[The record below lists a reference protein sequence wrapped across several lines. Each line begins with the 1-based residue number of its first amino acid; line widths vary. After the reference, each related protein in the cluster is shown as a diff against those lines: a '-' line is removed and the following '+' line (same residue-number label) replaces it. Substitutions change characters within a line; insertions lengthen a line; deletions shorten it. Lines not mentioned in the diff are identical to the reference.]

1 MNTVLGEILAN
12 RVLLSLVSDV
22 FQAQFFG
29 ELADKRQEG
38 CHYIL
43 YSICTHCTRMIIG
56 IKNQCRKF
64 LWTKC
69 YFNRG

>member
-12 RVLLSLVSDV
+12 RVLLSVVSDV

-38 CHYIL
+38 CHHIYQCCGFCIHK
-43 YSICTHCTRMIIG
+43 IRMIIG
-56 IKNQCRKF
+56 I
-64 LWTKC
+64 
-69 YFNRG
+69 

>member
-43 YSICTHCTRMIIG
+43 YSTYMYT
-56 IKNQCRKF
+56 
-64 LWTKC
+64 LYTDD
-69 YFNRG
+69 NRD

>member
-29 ELADKRQEG
+29 ELADKRQEDATIY
-38 CHYIL
+38 YIV
-43 YSICTHCTRMIIG
+43 YVHIVHG
-56 IKNQCRKF
+56 
-64 LWTKC
+64 
-69 YFNRG
+69 